1 MSRLALPPEIPAK
14 LAKNTL
20 YDVLCVGDSFGVD
33 WTVFEA
39 GISDQAKEAQARALE
54 DGMQFSPSSK
64 DVLRKT
70 ELAERKRKLP
80 RRGLEPEAAEAPPRS
95 QDADRLRLLMGAV
108 PRHIAKGEWRT
119 IGLLAGPEEF
129 YFNRMA
135 EAAPHLL
142 WLLVL
147 SSDPAYTPERLAKGI
162 MGVEAR
168 CIMRNSRAFITRHES
183 SAVWGER
190 PDTGVLTDAYAIRIF
205 EVPGVTIGD
214 RVQVIRRCSMPD
226 SHGRPMIHGAV
237 KYVVPRR
244 TLALTFFVPV
254 FDKAAAAA
262 AAAASRP
269 RPMLAAAESSDSDSD
284 SEAEREAEAAAAARA
299 LDFTEEELERARSLP
314 RAGQAM
320 AAAFQAAIGEATAS
334 ASGARAGGSMITAEG
349 LARAMRVAQAQAQAK
364 GKGKGKAAYIDLRFE
379 EEEAGAPAAR
389 RDLGEEMEAAAPRR
403 PEAALA
409 AAADAKAS
417 RELEVAEEYAMELER
432 EREREGEPDAE
443 LAATVEAGRGT
454 PSSPSPPSTSS
465 TPSRPPPPSTRPA
478 AALEEFSDDEP
489 GDAGPRPP
497 LVSPRRPPAPV
508 PPPAPPP
515 PTVPPRPPHPLA
527 AAGTPVAT
535 PASSL
540 GHMPPPPPPAPRAGR
555 LSRRAQQRRE
565 RERQLLRD
573 QRAEAEADHDDG
585 QASESDGEPPRATRL
600 ELARAELAAQ
610 PREAP
615 EIDMSKYDDVTTYS
629 KDNKSKKEAAIQDAL
644 RLFVKNNRIVRQ
656 RPYGPNSPPTFY
668 VELPNLF
675 VYDKVSANRHAGR
688 GTMKEVIQLLAMTF
702 HKTYESNPGSFEFT
716 FSKEV
721 LSGRTRTFVEESL
734 QLEDVCPE
742 MPVIPGFAF
751 ACDTHF
757 VVRAP
762 QDSTGSACVL
772 VMTHEEARER
782 YAGYM
787 NTCYIQGR
795 LPAGIEEATETCDW
809 PTVYGM
815 LHPFMPN
822 VVKHLADN
830 GYVTADEFGYAAA
843 VLYAFNL
850 VGPWNFCDKPV
861 FDREPRAEIEPPSEG
876 AMLQYCGIIKGQSGT
891 GKSMVTQI
899 MTECLPPGRVCV
911 YRPSKGSAFS
921 EHGGEEAICM
931 VMAEGLDPKACS
943 EEELKMRSGDA
954 YSRNFKNVRGDDVR
968 TKATRKVL
976 VIVCNSF
983 PQLENRMLEF
993 FARVNELPALMV
1005 AAFTF
1010 AWKIIHALSDGK
1022 ASCIQAFEPA
1032 WLRAQRLGF
1041 WQETARLHDERRG
1054 IVEYIARTEGPDTS
1068 AAVGADIENG
1078 RLDETLAGFGSW
1090 CRPYSYKLGGVWQ
1103 TYIRGIVPKA
1113 PLSLGES
1120 QPALE
1125 AIAIPVASSRTR
1137 GRRRA
1142 LPRQPHT
1149 KGKGKRT
1156 RNSAPAFLPP
1166 QPPATAPSSAP
1177 ASSASTRCC
1186 RARVPRRTA
1195 ARARAATGARPPPRA
1210 PTAPAP
1216 SPAPAPSSP
1225 RSRASGPS
1233 RRPSGGRWR
1242 RARRARRRS
1251 GARPLGQRLQAT
1263 IAFRAELDSASA
1275 RPDRRAEASERW
1287 RAFEAESA
1295 GLAKGLGYSYRRV
1308 PVLKDYASAAAREAS
1323 RAEIDAAEEQA
1334 AREEAEDTRASGT
1347 CTTEAPRRYFFST
1360 LPQFG
1365 PAMAFE
1371 AYPAHYSLG
1380 ALAATLTWL
1389 LGGTPTASAVI
1400 GVGFGYA
1407 AKSLYAPA
1415 APRRRRPACAPPGA
1429 NFSKFILPSPFS
1441 EFRMSSAV
1449 EKLLCTVFKSDS
1461 RCSKIGE
1468 AARAKGGAAAEG
1480 PRVKAADPAPPSLKT
1495 IKGAGKGRSV
1505 GALPLVAIAPG
1516 QREAAHAAT
1525 AALAARRQ
1533 AEAYP
1538 CLGRG
1543 LHPPAGRPYA
1553 VSAYFDE
1560 ANRLSCQE
1568 LCDNRMRRAVDGH
1581 LPLLVALGG
1590 SLLMVWYLRG
1600 LGQPRLQ
1607 FGEIT
1612 RRWRHGDEEREN
1624 VLGDEAR
1631 GALGGALGSRHRPGK
1646 AGARCG
1652 RAERCWHW
1660 PSRPY
1665 PLEPGVKLERANAV
1679 SVKKAKRTLALE
1691 VPVAEDTEKV
1701 AFNKRK
1707 TYKAIREG
1715 QLLPTDSVPGLP
1727 GTTAGELLVRNLR
1740 LQYVSRL
1747 RRSKAKKARLDSGD
1761 SSSSS

>member
-1 MSRLALPPEIPAK
+1 MHAALNMTEENFDTPSKPKPGRDSDARRLFA
-14 LAKNTL
+14 
-20 YDVLCVGDSFGVD
+20 
-33 WTVFEA
+33 
-39 GISDQAKEAQARALE
+39 AQ
-54 DGMQFSPSSK
+54 
-64 DVLRKT
+64 
-70 ELAERKRKLP
+70 
-80 RRGLEPEAAEAPPRS
+80 
-95 QDADRLRLLMGAV
+95 RLRLLMGAV
-108 PRHIAKGEWRT
+108 PRHIAKGD
-119 IGLLAGPEEF
+119 
-129 YFNRMA
+129 
-135 EAAPHLL
+135 
-142 WLLVL
+142 
-147 SSDPAYTPERLAKGI
+147 SDPAYTPERLAKGI

-190 PDTGVLTDAYAIRIF
+190 PDTGGICAFDLVPEF

-262 AAAASRP
+262 APPPPAP
-269 RPMLAAAESSDSDSD
+269 PH
-284 SEAEREAEAAAAARA
+284 ARGRGH
-299 LDFTEEELERARSLP
+299 DH
-314 RAGQAM
+314 
-320 AAAFQAAIGEATAS
+320 
-334 ASGARAGGSMITAEG
+334 GGG

-389 RDLGEEMEAAAPRR
+389 RDLGEEMEAAAPKAAEEELEAEREMEM
-403 PEAALA
+403 EAALA
-409 AAADAKAS
+409 AA
-417 RELEVAEEYAMELER
+417 RTR
-432 EREREGEPDAE
+432 R
-443 LAATVEAGRGT
+443 LARAGGGGG
-454 PSSPSPPSTSS
+454 
-465 TPSRPPPPSTRPA
+465 
-478 AALEEFSDDEP
+478 FSDDEP

-497 LVSPRRPPAPV
+497 LVSPAARPPPC

-515 PTVPPRPPHPLA
+515 PTSPGAERQPSPSVPSALAALAAPPPSVRVPPSPAHPLA
-527 AAGTPVAT
+527 AAGHARRHARLLLAT
-535 PASSL
+535 CPSA
-540 GHMPPPPPPAPRAGR
+540 PPAPRAGR

-600 ELARAELAAQ
+600 ELARAELAVQ

-629 KDNKSKKEAAIQDAL
+629 KDNNGSCARDL
-644 RLFVKNNRIVRQ
+644 RPEL
-656 RPYGPNSPPTFY
+656 PATFY

-675 VYDKVSANRHAGR
+675 VYDK
-688 GTMKEVIQLLAMTF
+688 LLAMTF

-721 LSGRTRTFVEESL
+721 LSGRTRTFVRSPSSSRRL
-734 QLEDVCPE
+734 PRDA
-742 MPVIPGFAF
+742 VIPASPSP
-751 ACDTHF
+751 AT
-757 VVRAP
+757 R
-762 QDSTGSACVL
+762 DSTGSACVL

-993 FARVNELPALMV
+993 FARVVLIPLDHKPAKKRTYLHSDIRENELPALMV

-1041 WQETARLHDERRG
+1041 WQETASCPSPASSSPTAPVAG

-1125 AIAIPVASSRTR
+1125 AIAIPVAQFKDPAPDV
-1137 GRRRA
+1137 GPF
-1142 LPRQPHT
+1142 LVKPHT

-1166 QPPATAPSSAP
+1166 QPPATAPQQRP
-1177 ASSASTRCC
+1177 GQQRIDEML
-1186 RARVPRRTA
+1186 PRQGTPTNGGAGPSGYDGELGLA
-1195 ARARAATGARPPPRA
+1195 AE
-1210 PTAPAP
+1210 
-1216 SPAPAPSSP
+1216 PAPALP
-1225 RSRASGPS
+1225 GP
-1233 RRPSGGRWR
+1233 GAVLTAIQGFGAQQEAER
-1242 RARRARRRS
+1242 RALAARQAREAEERRQA
-1251 GARPLGQRLQAT
+1251 LGPAPAGGH
-1263 IAFRAELDSASA
+1263 AFRAELEAASA
-1275 RPDRRAEASERW
+1275 R
-1287 RAFEAESA
+1287 
-1295 GLAKGLGYSYRRV
+1295 
-1308 PVLKDYASAAAREAS
+1308 
-1323 RAEIDAAEEQA
+1323 
-1334 AREEAEDTRASGT
+1334 SG
-1347 CTTEAPRRYFFST
+1347 
-1360 LPQFG
+1360 
-1365 PAMAFE
+1365 
-1371 AYPAHYSLG
+1371 
-1380 ALAATLTWL
+1380 
-1389 LGGTPTASAVI
+1389 
-1400 GVGFGYA
+1400 
-1407 AKSLYAPA
+1407 
-1415 APRRRRPACAPPGA
+1415 
-1429 NFSKFILPSPFS
+1429 
-1441 EFRMSSAV
+1441 
-1449 EKLLCTVFKSDS
+1449 
-1461 RCSKIGE
+1461 
-1468 AARAKGGAAAEG
+1468 
-1480 PRVKAADPAPPSLKT
+1480 
-1495 IKGAGKGRSV
+1495 
-1505 GALPLVAIAPG
+1505 
-1516 QREAAHAAT
+1516 
-1525 AALAARRQ
+1525 
-1533 AEAYP
+1533 
-1538 CLGRG
+1538 
-1543 LHPPAGRPYA
+1543 
-1553 VSAYFDE
+1553 
-1560 ANRLSCQE
+1560 
-1568 LCDNRMRRAVDGH
+1568 
-1581 LPLLVALGG
+1581 
-1590 SLLMVWYLRG
+1590 
-1600 LGQPRLQ
+1600 
-1607 FGEIT
+1607 
-1612 RRWRHGDEEREN
+1612 
-1624 VLGDEAR
+1624 
-1631 GALGGALGSRHRPGK
+1631 
-1646 AGARCG
+1646 
-1652 RAERCWHW
+1652 
-1660 PSRPY
+1660 
-1665 PLEPGVKLERANAV
+1665 
-1679 SVKKAKRTLALE
+1679 
-1691 VPVAEDTEKV
+1691 
-1701 AFNKRK
+1701 
-1707 TYKAIREG
+1707 
-1715 QLLPTDSVPGLP
+1715 
-1727 GTTAGELLVRNLR
+1727 
-1740 LQYVSRL
+1740 
-1747 RRSKAKKARLDSGD
+1747 
-1761 SSSSS
+1761 

>member
-54 DGMQFSPSSK
+54 DGMQFSPNSK

-70 ELAERKRKLP
+70 ELAERKRKLAAA
-80 RRGLEPEAAEAPPRS
+80 RTLNLEGAPGPSVQFSIDSVLSRLRLAE
-95 QDADRLRLLMGAV
+95 DADVRAMHAALNMTEENFDTPSKPKPGRDSDARRLFAAQRLRLLMGAV

-190 PDTGVLTDAYAIRIF
+190 PDTGVLTDAYAIRIVLEAACRTCRDRHGRQGICAFDLVPEF

-314 RAGQAM
+314 RAGREMTAV
-320 AAAFQAAIGEATAS
+320 FKAAIGEATAS
-334 ASGARAGGSMITAEG
+334 ASGDGAGVSKITAEG

-364 GKGKGKAAYIDLRFE
+364 GKGKGKVAYINLKFEKEDAAGPEPAE
-379 EEEAGAPAAR
+379 EELEAER
-389 RDLGEEMEAAAPRR
+389 EMEE
-403 PEAALA
+403 EAALA
-409 AAADAKAS
+409 AAADAKAA

-432 EREREGEPDAE
+432 EREREGEADAE
-443 LAATVEAGRGT
+443 LAAAGAGDT
-454 PSSPSPPSTSS
+454 FEPEPPVDEFYPLPPSPSLEYA
-465 TPSRPPPPSTRPA
+465 PPPPV
-478 AALEEFSDDEP
+478 EEFSDDEP

-508 PPPAPPP
+508 PPASPAASDVSWRPSGNPSAFSPFRPRSPRSARRPPSR
-515 PTVPPRPPHPLA
+515 VPPRPPHPSPPR
-527 AAGTPVAT
+527 GTPVAT

-702 HKTYESNPGSFEFT
+702 HKTYESSPGSFEFT
-716 FSKEV
+716 FSKE
-721 LSGRTRTFVEESL
+721 
-734 QLEDVCPE
+734 LEDVCPE

-891 GKSMVTQI
+891 GKSM
-899 MTECLPPGRVCV
+899 
-911 YRPSKGSAFS
+911 GSAFS

-993 FARVNELPALMV
+993 FARVVLIPLDHKPAKKRTYLHSDIRENELPALMV

-1010 AWKIIHALSDGK
+1010 AWKIIHALLRRK

-1041 WQETARLHDERRG
+1041 WQETTKARHL
-1054 IVEYIARTEGPDTS
+1054 

-1078 RLDETLAGFGSW
+1078 RLDETSPARLLVPPLLLQARRRLADLHPRH
-1090 CRPYSYKLGGVWQ
+1090 RPQG
-1103 TYIRGIVPKA
+1103 

-1125 AIAIPVASSRTR
+1125 AIAIPVAQFKDPVADVGPSSSSPHQ
-1137 GRRRA
+1137 GQGQA
-1142 LPRQPHT
+1142 HPQLGAGLPP
-1149 KGKGKRT
+1149 
-1156 RNSAPAFLPP
+1156 APA
-1166 QPPATAPSSAP
+1166 PATAPQQRP
-1177 ASSASTRCC
+1177 GQQRIDEMLP
-1186 RARVPRRTA
+1186 RQVRPRVPPPSLPYPPSPRPLLIQGQGFGAQRGRAAAAAA
-1195 ARARAATGARPPPRA
+1195 ARQAREAEE
-1210 PTAPAP
+1210 
-1216 SPAPAPSSP
+1216 
-1225 RSRASGPS
+1225 
-1233 RRPSGGRWR
+1233 RRQGLW
-1242 RARRARRRS
+1242 ARRMQETA
-1251 GARPLGQRLQAT
+1251 
-1263 IAFRAELDSASA
+1263 AFRAELEAASA
-1275 RPDRRAEASERW
+1275 RARAEAVESW
-1287 RAFEAESA
+1287 RAFEDGPWSW
-1295 GLAKGLGYSYRRV
+1295 RR
-1308 PVLKDYASAAAREAS
+1308 ASATATGGRRCPPRGARGGRGRGALP
-1323 RAEIDAAEEQA
+1323 
-1334 AREEAEDTRASGT
+1334 
-1347 CTTEAPRRYFFST
+1347 APAPLRPR
-1360 LPQFG
+1360 G
-1365 PAMAFE
+1365 
-1371 AYPAHYSLG
+1371 G

-1407 AKSLYAPA
+1407 AKSLYAP
-1415 APRRRRPACAPPGA
+1415 G
-1429 NFSKFILPSPFS
+1429 S
-1441 EFRMSSAV
+1441 
-1449 EKLLCTVFKSDS
+1449 
-1461 RCSKIGE
+1461 CSQ
-1468 AARAKGGAAAEG
+1468 AAAG
-1480 PRVKAADPAPPSLKT
+1480 MR
-1495 IKGAGKGRSV
+1495 
-1505 GALPLVAIAPG
+1505 
-1516 QREAAHAAT
+1516 
-1525 AALAARRQ
+1525 
-1533 AEAYP
+1533 
-1538 CLGRG
+1538 
-1543 LHPPAGRPYA
+1543 PAGR
-1553 VSAYFDE
+1553 
-1560 ANRLSCQE
+1560 
-1568 LCDNRMRRAVDGH
+1568 
-1581 LPLLVALGG
+1581 
-1590 SLLMVWYLRG
+1590 
-1600 LGQPRLQ
+1600 
-1607 FGEIT
+1607 
-1612 RRWRHGDEEREN
+1612 
-1624 VLGDEAR
+1624 
-1631 GALGGALGSRHRPGK
+1631 
-1646 AGARCG
+1646 
-1652 RAERCWHW
+1652 
-1660 PSRPY
+1660 
-1665 PLEPGVKLERANAV
+1665 
-1679 SVKKAKRTLALE
+1679 
-1691 VPVAEDTEKV
+1691 
-1701 AFNKRK
+1701 
-1707 TYKAIREG
+1707 
-1715 QLLPTDSVPGLP
+1715 
-1727 GTTAGELLVRNLR
+1727 
-1740 LQYVSRL
+1740 
-1747 RRSKAKKARLDSGD
+1747 
-1761 SSSSS
+1761 

>member
-1 MSRLALPPEIPAK
+1 
-14 LAKNTL
+14 
-20 YDVLCVGDSFGVD
+20 
-33 WTVFEA
+33 
-39 GISDQAKEAQARALE
+39 
-54 DGMQFSPSSK
+54 
-64 DVLRKT
+64 
-70 ELAERKRKLP
+70 
-80 RRGLEPEAAEAPPRS
+80 
-95 QDADRLRLLMGAV
+95 
-108 PRHIAKGEWRT
+108 
-119 IGLLAGPEEF
+119 
-129 YFNRMA
+129 
-135 EAAPHLL
+135 
-142 WLLVL
+142 
-147 SSDPAYTPERLAKGI
+147 
-162 MGVEAR
+162 
-168 CIMRNSRAFITRHES
+168 
-183 SAVWGER
+183 
-190 PDTGVLTDAYAIRIF
+190 
-205 EVPGVTIGD
+205 
-214 RVQVIRRCSMPD
+214 
-226 SHGRPMIHGAV
+226 MIHGAV

-403 PEAALA
+403 PRRKGMTLPTEEELEAEREMEMEAALA

-417 RELEVAEEYAMELER
+417 AR
-432 EREREGEPDAE
+432 
-443 LAATVEAGRGT
+443 AGGGGG
-454 PSSPSPPSTSS
+454 
-465 TPSRPPPPSTRPA
+465 A
-478 AALEEFSDDEP
+478 
-489 GDAGPRPP
+489 
-497 LVSPRRPPAPV
+497 
-508 PPPAPPP
+508 APPP
-515 PTVPPRPPHPLA
+515 PAARPPRAPASPAASDVSWRPSGNPSAFSPFRPSQPSQRPPPSVQGTPSPAHPLA
-527 AAGTPVAT
+527 AAGHARRHARLLPRPHA
-535 PASSL
+535 PSAPS
-540 GHMPPPPPPAPRAGR
+540 GPRAGR

-861 FDREPRAEIEPPSEG
+861 FDREPRAEMEPPSEG

-899 MTECLPPGRVCV
+899 MTECLPPSRVCV

-931 VMAEGLDPKACS
+931 VMAEGLDPRACS

-993 FARVNELPALMV
+993 FARVVLIPLDHKPAKKRTYLHSDIRENELPALMV

-1041 WQETARLHDERRG
+1041 WQETTKCPLTRFIVTHCAVDPTTYVAAPNTEGWMTSVAG

-1068 AAVGADIENG
+1068 AASAPTSRTAGWTRPSPASAPRAASTPTSSRHLADLHP
-1078 RLDETLAGFGSW
+1078 RH
-1090 CRPYSYKLGGVWQ
+1090 RPQG
-1103 TYIRGIVPKA
+1103 

-1125 AIAIPVASSRTR
+1125 AIAIPSPSSRTAHPQL
-1137 GRRRA
+1137 GA
-1142 LPRQPHT
+1142 
-1149 KGKGKRT
+1149 G
-1156 RNSAPAFLPP
+1156 LPP
-1166 QPPATAPSSAP
+1166 PSPATAPQQRPGQQRIDEMLPRQGTPTNGGAGPSGYGSS
-1177 ASSASTRCC
+1177 ASSAS
-1186 RARVPRRTA
+1186 AD
-1195 ARARAATGARPPPRA
+1195 G
-1210 PTAPAP
+1210 P
-1216 SPAPAPSSP
+1216 SPVP
-1225 RSRASGPS
+1225 GPS
-1233 RRPSGGRWR
+1233 AVLSAIQGF
-1242 RARRARRRS
+1242 
-1251 GARPLGQRLQAT
+1251 GAQQ
-1263 IAFRAELDSASA
+1263 
-1275 RPDRRAEASERW
+1275 
-1287 RAFEAESA
+1287 EAE
-1295 GLAKGLGYSYRRV
+1295 RR
-1308 PVLKDYASAAAREAS
+1308 
-1323 RAEIDAAEEQA
+1323 
-1334 AREEAEDTRASGT
+1334 
-1347 CTTEAPRRYFFST
+1347 
-1360 LPQFG
+1360 
-1365 PAMAFE
+1365 
-1371 AYPAHYSLG
+1371 
-1380 ALAATLTWL
+1380 
-1389 LGGTPTASAVI
+1389 
-1400 GVGFGYA
+1400 
-1407 AKSLYAPA
+1407 
-1415 APRRRRPACAPPGA
+1415 
-1429 NFSKFILPSPFS
+1429 
-1441 EFRMSSAV
+1441 
-1449 EKLLCTVFKSDS
+1449 
-1461 RCSKIGE
+1461 
-1468 AARAKGGAAAEG
+1468 
-1480 PRVKAADPAPPSLKT
+1480 
-1495 IKGAGKGRSV
+1495 
-1505 GALPLVAIAPG
+1505 
-1516 QREAAHAAT
+1516 
-1525 AALAARRQ
+1525 ALAARQAREAEERRQ
-1533 AEAYP
+1533 
-1538 CLGRG
+1538 G
-1543 LHPPAGRPYA
+1543 LWARRMQETA
-1553 VSAYFDE
+1553 ASAP
-1560 ANRLSCQE
+1560 SW
-1568 LCDNRMRRAVDGH
+1568 RRA
-1581 LPLLVALGG
+1581 
-1590 SLLMVWYLRG
+1590 S
-1600 LGQPRLQ
+1600 
-1607 FGEIT
+1607 
-1612 RRWRHGDEEREN
+1612 
-1624 VLGDEAR
+1624 AR
-1631 GALGGALGSRHRPGK
+1631 
-1646 AGARCG
+1646 
-1652 RAERCWHW
+1652 
-1660 PSRPY
+1660 
-1665 PLEPGVKLERANAV
+1665 
-1679 SVKKAKRTLALE
+1679 
-1691 VPVAEDTEKV
+1691 
-1701 AFNKRK
+1701 
-1707 TYKAIREG
+1707 
-1715 QLLPTDSVPGLP
+1715 
-1727 GTTAGELLVRNLR
+1727 
-1740 LQYVSRL
+1740 
-1747 RRSKAKKARLDSGD
+1747 SG
-1761 SSSSS
+1761 

>member
-54 DGMQFSPSSK
+54 DGMQFSPNSK

-70 ELAERKRKLP
+70 ELAERKRKLAAA
-80 RRGLEPEAAEAPPRS
+80 RTLNLEGAPGPSVQFSIDSVLSRLRLAE
-95 QDADRLRLLMGAV
+95 DADVRAMHAALNMTEENFDTPSKPKPGRDADARRLFAAQRLRLLMGAV

-190 PDTGVLTDAYAIRIF
+190 PDTGVLTDAYAIRIVLEAACRTCRDRHGRQGICAFDLVPEF

-244 TLALTFFVPV
+244 TLALAFFVPV

-320 AAAFQAAIGEATAS
+320 AAAFQVAIGEATAS

-389 RDLGEEMEAAAPRR
+389 RDLGEEMEAAAPKAAEEELEAERAMEE
-403 PEAALA
+403 EAALA

-443 LAATVEAGRGT
+443 LAATVEAAAGDT
-454 PSSPSPPSTSS
+454 FEPEPPVDEFYPLPPSPSLEYA
-465 TPSRPPPPSTRPA
+465 PPPPV
-478 AALEEFSDDEP
+478 EEFSDDEP

-508 PPPAPPP
+508 PPASPAASDVSWRPSGNPSAFSPFRPSQPSQRPPP
-515 PTVPPRPPHPLA
+515 SVQGTPLARPIPSPPR
-527 AAGTPVAT
+527 GTP
-535 PASSL
+535 
-540 GHMPPPPPPAPRAGR
+540 
-555 LSRRAQQRRE
+555 QRRE

-702 HKTYESNPGSFEFT
+702 HKTYESSPGSFEFT
-716 FSKEV
+716 FSK
-721 LSGRTRTFVEESL
+721 
-734 QLEDVCPE
+734 E

-993 FARVNELPALMV
+993 FARVVLIPLDHKPAKKRTYLHSDIRENELPALMV

-1041 WQETARLHDERRG
+1041 WQETTKCPLTRFIVTHCAVDPTTYVAAPNTEGYMTSVAG

-1125 AIAIPVASSRTR
+1125 AIAIPVAQFKDPVADV
-1137 GRRRA
+1137 GPF
-1142 LPRQPHT
+1142 LVQPHT

-1166 QPPATAPSSAP
+1166 QPPATAPQQRPGQQRIDEMLPRQGTPTNGGAGPSGYGSS
-1177 ASSASTRCC
+1177 ASSASADGPSPLPGPGAVLTAIQGFGAQQEAER
-1186 RARVPRRTA
+1186 RALA
-1195 ARARAATGARPPPRA
+1195 ARQAREAEE
-1210 PTAPAP
+1210 
-1216 SPAPAPSSP
+1216 
-1225 RSRASGPS
+1225 
-1233 RRPSGGRWR
+1233 RRQGLW
-1242 RARRARRRS
+1242 ARRMQETA
-1251 GARPLGQRLQAT
+1251 
-1263 IAFRAELDSASA
+1263 AFRAELEADFRAKRMSA
-1275 RPDRRAEASERW
+1275 AEAVESW
-1287 RAFEAESA
+1287 RAFEDGTVE
-1295 GLAKGLGYSYRRV
+1295 LAKGLSYSYRRAPV
-1308 PVLKDYASAAAREAS
+1308 PTSYARRAAREAS

-1334 AREEAEDTRASGT
+1334 AREEAED
-1347 CTTEAPRRYFFST
+1347 
-1360 LPQFG
+1360 
-1365 PAMAFE
+1365 
-1371 AYPAHYSLG
+1371 
-1380 ALAATLTWL
+1380 
-1389 LGGTPTASAVI
+1389 
-1400 GVGFGYA
+1400 
-1407 AKSLYAPA
+1407 
-1415 APRRRRPACAPPGA
+1415 
-1429 NFSKFILPSPFS
+1429 
-1441 EFRMSSAV
+1441 
-1449 EKLLCTVFKSDS
+1449 
-1461 RCSKIGE
+1461 
-1468 AARAKGGAAAEG
+1468 
-1480 PRVKAADPAPPSLKT
+1480 
-1495 IKGAGKGRSV
+1495 
-1505 GALPLVAIAPG
+1505 
-1516 QREAAHAAT
+1516 
-1525 AALAARRQ
+1525 
-1533 AEAYP
+1533 
-1538 CLGRG
+1538 
-1543 LHPPAGRPYA
+1543 
-1553 VSAYFDE
+1553 
-1560 ANRLSCQE
+1560 
-1568 LCDNRMRRAVDGH
+1568 
-1581 LPLLVALGG
+1581 
-1590 SLLMVWYLRG
+1590 
-1600 LGQPRLQ
+1600 
-1607 FGEIT
+1607 
-1612 RRWRHGDEEREN
+1612 
-1624 VLGDEAR
+1624 EAR
-1631 GALGGALGSRHRPGK
+1631 FRHL
-1646 AGARCG
+1646 
-1652 RAERCWHW
+1652 HH
-1660 PSRPY
+1660 
-1665 PLEPGVKLERANAV
+1665 
-1679 SVKKAKRTLALE
+1679 
-1691 VPVAEDTEKV
+1691 
-1701 AFNKRK
+1701 
-1707 TYKAIREG
+1707 
-1715 QLLPTDSVPGLP
+1715 
-1727 GTTAGELLVRNLR
+1727 
-1740 LQYVSRL
+1740 
-1747 RRSKAKKARLDSGD
+1747 
-1761 SSSSS
+1761 

>member
-70 ELAERKRKLP
+70 ELAERKRKLAAA
-80 RRGLEPEAAEAPPRS
+80 RTLNAEAAEAPPRS
-95 QDADRLRLLMGAV
+95 QDADVRAMHAALNMTEENFDTPSKPKPGRDSDARRLFAAQRLRLLMGAV

-190 PDTGVLTDAYAIRIF
+190 PDTGVLTDAYAIRIVLEAACRTCRDRHGRQGICAFDLVPEF

-237 KYVVPRR
+237 K
-244 TLALTFFVPV
+244 
-254 FDKAAAAA
+254 
-262 AAAASRP
+262 RP
-269 RPMLAAAESSDSDSD
+269 PPPPPPPPAPPMLAAAESSDSDSD

-334 ASGARAGGSMITAEG
+334 ASGARAGGSMITAE
-349 LARAMRVAQAQAQAK
+349 ASRAPCAWPGPGPGEGQ
-364 GKGKGKAAYIDLRFE
+364 GKGKAPTSTCGSRRRRRVPRRR
-379 EEEAGAPAAR
+379 GAISAR
-389 RDLGEEMEAAAPRR
+389 RWRRR
-403 PEAALA
+403 PQGGRCALPA
-409 AAADAKAS
+409 LISEPRAFQRRKGMTLPQRRSWRRARDGDGGRAGAAADAKAS

-454 PSSPSPPSTSS
+454 PSSPSPRRRVLPLPPSPPSTAPAAAHRGPAASDVS
-465 TPSRPPPPSTRPA
+465 WRPSGNPRPSVLRPSQPSQRPPPS
-478 AALEEFSDDEP
+478 
-489 GDAGPRPP
+489 
-497 LVSPRRPPAPV
+497 VQ
-508 PPPAPPP
+508 
-515 PTVPPRPPHPLA
+515 VPPRPPIPRRRGHA
-527 AAGTPVAT
+527 RRHA
-535 PASSL
+535 ASSL
-540 GHMPPPPPPAPRAGR
+540 GHMPPPPPPAPARPP
-555 LSRRAQQRRE
+555 LPPAQQRRE

-600 ELARAELAAQ
+600 ELARAELAVQ

-675 VYDKVSANRHAGR
+675 VYDK
-688 GTMKEVIQLLAMTF
+688 LLAMTF

-716 FSKEV
+716 FSKRC
-721 LSGRTRTFVEESL
+721 SRATRTFVEESL

-757 VVRAP
+757 V
-762 QDSTGSACVL
+762 
-772 VMTHEEARER
+772 
-782 YAGYM
+782 
-787 NTCYIQGR
+787 
-795 LPAGIEEATETCDW
+795 ATETCDW

-850 VGPWNFCDKPV
+850 VGPWNFCDKP
-861 FDREPRAEIEPPSEG
+861 
-876 AMLQYCGIIKGQSGT
+876 YCGIIKGQSGT
-891 GKSMVTQI
+891 GKSM
-899 MTECLPPGRVCV
+899 
-911 YRPSKGSAFS
+911 GSAFS

-993 FARVNELPALMV
+993 FARVVLIPLDHKPAKKRTYLHSDIRENELPALMV

-1041 WQETARLHDERRG
+1041 WQETASCPSPASSSPTAPSTPPPTSPPEHGGLHDERRG
-1054 IVEYIARTEGPDTS
+1054 HRRVHRAHGGPDTS

-1090 CRPYSYKLGGVWQ
+1090 CRPYSYKLGG
-1103 TYIRGIVPKA
+1103 
-1113 PLSLGES
+1113 
-1120 QPALE
+1120 PALE
-1125 AIAIPVASSRTR
+1125 AIAIPVAQFKDPAPDV
-1137 GRRRA
+1137 GPF
-1142 LPRQPHT
+1142 LVKPHT

-1166 QPPATAPSSAP
+1166 
-1177 ASSASTRCC
+1177 
-1186 RARVPRRTA
+1186 
-1195 ARARAATGARPPPRA
+1195 
-1210 PTAPAP
+1210 
-1216 SPAPAPSSP
+1216 SP
-1225 RSRASGPS
+1225 RHGPQQRPGQQRIDEMLPRQVRPAYPRLPS
-1233 RRPSGGRWR
+1233 RTPLP
-1242 RARRARRRS
+1242 
-1251 GARPLGQRLQAT
+1251 RPLLIQGQGLWAQRLQAT
-1263 IAFRAELDSASA
+1263 IAFRAELDSGFRAGQIA
-1275 RPDRRAEASERW
+1275 GAEASERW

-1323 RAEIDAAEEQA
+1323 RAKIDAAEEQA
-1334 AREEAEDTRASGT
+1334 AREEAEDNAR
-1347 CTTEAPRRYFFST
+1347 
-1360 LPQFG
+1360 
-1365 PAMAFE
+1365 
-1371 AYPAHYSLG
+1371 
-1380 ALAATLTWL
+1380 
-1389 LGGTPTASAVI
+1389 
-1400 GVGFGYA
+1400 
-1407 AKSLYAPA
+1407 
-1415 APRRRRPACAPPGA
+1415 
-1429 NFSKFILPSPFS
+1429 
-1441 EFRMSSAV
+1441 FR
-1449 EKLLCTVFKSDS
+1449 
-1461 RCSKIGE
+1461 
-1468 AARAKGGAAAEG
+1468 
-1480 PRVKAADPAPPSLKT
+1480 
-1495 IKGAGKGRSV
+1495 
-1505 GALPLVAIAPG
+1505 
-1516 QREAAHAAT
+1516 H
-1525 AALAARRQ
+1525 
-1533 AEAYP
+1533 
-1538 CLGRG
+1538 
-1543 LHPPAGRPYA
+1543 LH
-1553 VSAYFDE
+1553 
-1560 ANRLSCQE
+1560 
-1568 LCDNRMRRAVDGH
+1568 H
-1581 LPLLVALGG
+1581 
-1590 SLLMVWYLRG
+1590 
-1600 LGQPRLQ
+1600 
-1607 FGEIT
+1607 
-1612 RRWRHGDEEREN
+1612 
-1624 VLGDEAR
+1624 
-1631 GALGGALGSRHRPGK
+1631 
-1646 AGARCG
+1646 
-1652 RAERCWHW
+1652 
-1660 PSRPY
+1660 
-1665 PLEPGVKLERANAV
+1665 
-1679 SVKKAKRTLALE
+1679 
-1691 VPVAEDTEKV
+1691 
-1701 AFNKRK
+1701 
-1707 TYKAIREG
+1707 
-1715 QLLPTDSVPGLP
+1715 
-1727 GTTAGELLVRNLR
+1727 
-1740 LQYVSRL
+1740 
-1747 RRSKAKKARLDSGD
+1747 
-1761 SSSSS
+1761 

>member
-20 YDVLCVGDSFGVD
+20 
-33 WTVFEA
+33 
-39 GISDQAKEAQARALE
+39 DQAKEAQARALE

-70 ELAERKRKLP
+70 ELAERKRKL
-80 RRGLEPEAAEAPPRS
+80 AAARTLNAEGAPGPSVQFSIDSVLSRLRLAE
-95 QDADRLRLLMGAV
+95 DADVRAMHAALNMTEENFDTPSKPKPGRDSDARRLFAAQRLRLLMGAV

-190 PDTGVLTDAYAIRIF
+190 PDTGVLTDAYAIRIVLEAACRTCRDRHGRQGICAFDLVPEF

-244 TLALTFFVPV
+244 TLALTFF
-254 FDKAAAAA
+254 
-262 AAAASRP
+262 
-269 RPMLAAAESSDSDSD
+269 SSDSDSD

-389 RDLGEEMEAAAPRR
+389 RDLGEEMEAAAPKAAEEELEAEREMEM
-403 PEAALA
+403 EAALA

-443 LAATVEAGRGT
+443 LAATVEAGAGDT
-454 PSSPSPPSTSS
+454 FEPEPPVDEFYPLPPSPSLDGA
-465 TPSRPPPPSTRPA
+465 PPPPI
-478 AALEEFSDDEP
+478 EEFSDDEP

-497 LVSPRRPPAPV
+497 LVSPAARPPPCPRQPRRLRRLLAPERQPLGLQSL
-508 PPPAPPP
+508 PPLAALAAPAALRPGYPLARPSPRRRGARPSPRPPP
-515 PTVPPRPPHPLA
+515 PS
-527 AAGTPVAT
+527 AT
-535 PASSL
+535 CPSA
-540 GHMPPPPPPAPRAGR
+540 PPAPRAGR

-600 ELARAELAAQ
+600 ELARAELAVQ

-1041 WQETARLHDERRG
+1041 WQETASCPLTRFIIAHCAVDPTTYVAAPNTEGYMTSVAG

-1125 AIAIPVASSRTR
+1125 AIAIPVAQFKDPAPDV
-1137 GRRRA
+1137 GPF
-1142 LPRQPHT
+1142 LVKPHT

-1166 QPPATAPSSAP
+1166 QPPPRPPAAPRPAAHRRDAAAPGQGTPTNGGAGPSGYGSS
-1177 ASSASTRCC
+1177 ASSASADGPSPLPGPGAVLTAIQGFGAQQEAER
-1186 RARVPRRTA
+1186 RALA
-1195 ARARAATGARPPPRA
+1195 ARQAREAEE
-1210 PTAPAP
+1210 
-1216 SPAPAPSSP
+1216 
-1225 RSRASGPS
+1225 
-1233 RRPSGGRWR
+1233 RRQALW
-1242 RARRARRRS
+1242 A
-1251 GARPLGQRLQAT
+1251 QRLQAT
-1263 IAFRAELDSASA
+1263 IAFRAELDSGFRAGQIA
-1275 RPDRRAEASERW
+1275 GAEASERW

-1334 AREEAEDTRASGT
+1334 AREEAEDNAR
-1347 CTTEAPRRYFFST
+1347 
-1360 LPQFG
+1360 
-1365 PAMAFE
+1365 
-1371 AYPAHYSLG
+1371 
-1380 ALAATLTWL
+1380 
-1389 LGGTPTASAVI
+1389 
-1400 GVGFGYA
+1400 
-1407 AKSLYAPA
+1407 
-1415 APRRRRPACAPPGA
+1415 
-1429 NFSKFILPSPFS
+1429 
-1441 EFRMSSAV
+1441 FR
-1449 EKLLCTVFKSDS
+1449 
-1461 RCSKIGE
+1461 
-1468 AARAKGGAAAEG
+1468 
-1480 PRVKAADPAPPSLKT
+1480 
-1495 IKGAGKGRSV
+1495 
-1505 GALPLVAIAPG
+1505 
-1516 QREAAHAAT
+1516 H
-1525 AALAARRQ
+1525 
-1533 AEAYP
+1533 
-1538 CLGRG
+1538 
-1543 LHPPAGRPYA
+1543 LH
-1553 VSAYFDE
+1553 
-1560 ANRLSCQE
+1560 
-1568 LCDNRMRRAVDGH
+1568 H
-1581 LPLLVALGG
+1581 
-1590 SLLMVWYLRG
+1590 
-1600 LGQPRLQ
+1600 
-1607 FGEIT
+1607 
-1612 RRWRHGDEEREN
+1612 
-1624 VLGDEAR
+1624 
-1631 GALGGALGSRHRPGK
+1631 
-1646 AGARCG
+1646 
-1652 RAERCWHW
+1652 
-1660 PSRPY
+1660 
-1665 PLEPGVKLERANAV
+1665 
-1679 SVKKAKRTLALE
+1679 
-1691 VPVAEDTEKV
+1691 
-1701 AFNKRK
+1701 
-1707 TYKAIREG
+1707 
-1715 QLLPTDSVPGLP
+1715 
-1727 GTTAGELLVRNLR
+1727 
-1740 LQYVSRL
+1740 
-1747 RRSKAKKARLDSGD
+1747 
-1761 SSSSS
+1761 

>member
-14 LAKNTL
+14 LARNTL
-20 YDVLCVGDSFGVD
+20 YDVLCIGDSFGID

-54 DGMQFSPSSK
+54 DGMQFSPNSK

-70 ELAERKRKLP
+70 ELAERKRKL
-80 RRGLEPEAAEAPPRS
+80 AAAQTLNAEGAPGPSVQFSIDSVLSRLRLAE
-95 QDADRLRLLMGAV
+95 DADVRAMHAALNMTEENFDTPSKPKPGRDADARRLFAAQRLRLLMGAV

-119 IGLLAGPEEF
+119 IGLLTGPEEF

-135 EAAPHLL
+135 EAAGHLL

-147 SSDPAYTPERLAKGI
+147 SSDPAYKPEMLAKGI
-162 MGVEAR
+162 MGIELGGL
-168 CIMRNSRAFITRHES
+168 
-183 SAVWGER
+183 GER
-190 PDTGVLTDAYAIRIF
+190 PDTGVLTDAYAIRIVLEAACRTCRDRHGRQGICAFDLVPEF

-226 SHGRPMIHGAV
+226 SYGRPMIHGAV

-244 TLALTFFVPV
+244 TLALAFFVPV

-269 RPMLAAAESSDSDSD
+269 RPMLAATESSDSGSD
-284 SEAEREAEAAAAARA
+284 SEEERDAEAAAAARA

-314 RAGQAM
+314 RAGRAM

-334 ASGARAGGSMITAEG
+334 ASGDGAGVSKITAEG

-364 GKGKGKAAYIDLRFE
+364 GKGKGKVAYINLKFE
-379 EEEAGAPAAR
+379 KEDAPAPAAR
-389 RDLGEEMEAAAPRR
+389 RDLGEQMEAAAPKAAGPEPAEEELEAEREMEE
-403 PEAALA
+403 EAALA
-409 AAADAKAS
+409 AAADAKAA

-432 EREREGEPDAE
+432 EREREGEADAE
-443 LAATVEAGRGT
+443 LAAAAAGDT
-454 PSSPSPPSTSS
+454 FEPEPPVDEFYPLPPSPSLEYA
-465 TPSRPPPPSTRPA
+465 PPPPV
-478 AALEEFSDDEP
+478 EEFSDDEP

-508 PPPAPPP
+508 PPASPAASDVSWRPSGNPSAFSPVPPSQRSQRSQRPPP
-515 PTVPPRPPHPLA
+515 SVQGTPSPSPSPRRRGARPSPRPSPPS
-527 AAGTPVAT
+527 AT
-535 PASSL
+535 CPSAPS
-540 GHMPPPPPPAPRAGR
+540 GPRAGR

-702 HKTYESNPGSFEFT
+702 HKTYESSPGSFEFT

-762 QDSTGSACVL
+762 QDSTGSACTL
-772 VMTHEEARER
+772 VMSHEEARER

-795 LPAGIEEATETCDW
+795 LPAGIEEAAETCDW
-809 PTVYGM
+809 PAVYGM

-993 FARVNELPALMV
+993 FARVVLIPLDHKPAKKRTYLHSDIRENELPALMV

-1041 WQETARLHDERRG
+1041 WQETASCPLTRFIITHCAVDPTTYGAAPNTEGYMTSVAG

-1078 RLDETLAGFGSW
+1078 RLDETLAGFGPW
-1090 CRPYSYKLGGVWQ
+1090 CRLYSYKLGGIWQ

-1125 AIAIPVASSRTR
+1125 AIAIPVAQFKDPVADV
-1137 GRRRA
+1137 GPF
-1142 LPRQPHT
+1142 LVKPNT

-1166 QPPATAPSSAP
+1166 QPPATAPQQRPGQQRIDEMLPRQGTP
-1177 ASSASTRCC
+1177 ANGGAGPSGYGSSASSVS
-1186 RARVPRRTA
+1186 ADGPSPVPGPGAVLSAIQGFGAQQEAERQALA
-1195 ARARAATGARPPPRA
+1195 ARQAREAE
-1210 PTAPAP
+1210 
-1216 SPAPAPSSP
+1216 
-1225 RSRASGPS
+1225 
-1233 RRPSGGRWR
+1233 
-1242 RARRARRRS
+1242 ARRQALW
-1251 GARPLGQRLQAT
+1251 AQRLQRT
-1263 IAFRAELDSASA
+1263 LAFRAELEAGF
-1275 RPDRRAEASERW
+1275 RAGQISGADASETW
-1287 RAFEAESA
+1287 RAFEAETVEMA
-1295 GLAKGLGYSYRRV
+1295 KTLAQPYRRV
-1308 PVLKDYASAAAREAS
+1308 AVPQSYARRATLEAS

-1334 AREEAEDTRASGT
+1334 EREEAEDNAR
-1347 CTTEAPRRYFFST
+1347 
-1360 LPQFG
+1360 
-1365 PAMAFE
+1365 
-1371 AYPAHYSLG
+1371 
-1380 ALAATLTWL
+1380 
-1389 LGGTPTASAVI
+1389 
-1400 GVGFGYA
+1400 
-1407 AKSLYAPA
+1407 
-1415 APRRRRPACAPPGA
+1415 
-1429 NFSKFILPSPFS
+1429 
-1441 EFRMSSAV
+1441 FR
-1449 EKLLCTVFKSDS
+1449 
-1461 RCSKIGE
+1461 
-1468 AARAKGGAAAEG
+1468 
-1480 PRVKAADPAPPSLKT
+1480 
-1495 IKGAGKGRSV
+1495 
-1505 GALPLVAIAPG
+1505 
-1516 QREAAHAAT
+1516 H
-1525 AALAARRQ
+1525 
-1533 AEAYP
+1533 
-1538 CLGRG
+1538 
-1543 LHPPAGRPYA
+1543 LHR
-1553 VSAYFDE
+1553 
-1560 ANRLSCQE
+1560 
-1568 LCDNRMRRAVDGH
+1568 
-1581 LPLLVALGG
+1581 
-1590 SLLMVWYLRG
+1590 
-1600 LGQPRLQ
+1600 
-1607 FGEIT
+1607 
-1612 RRWRHGDEEREN
+1612 
-1624 VLGDEAR
+1624 
-1631 GALGGALGSRHRPGK
+1631 
-1646 AGARCG
+1646 
-1652 RAERCWHW
+1652 
-1660 PSRPY
+1660 
-1665 PLEPGVKLERANAV
+1665 
-1679 SVKKAKRTLALE
+1679 
-1691 VPVAEDTEKV
+1691 
-1701 AFNKRK
+1701 
-1707 TYKAIREG
+1707 
-1715 QLLPTDSVPGLP
+1715 
-1727 GTTAGELLVRNLR
+1727 
-1740 LQYVSRL
+1740 
-1747 RRSKAKKARLDSGD
+1747 
-1761 SSSSS
+1761 

>member
-20 YDVLCVGDSFGVD
+20 YDVLCIGDSFGVD

-54 DGMQFSPSSK
+54 DGMQFSPNSK

-70 ELAERKRKLP
+70 ELAERKRKL
-80 RRGLEPEAAEAPPRS
+80 AAARTLNAEGAPGPSVQFSIDSVLSRLRLAE
-95 QDADRLRLLMGAV
+95 DADVRAMHAALNMTEENFDTPSKPKPGRDADARRLFAAQRLRLLMGAV

-190 PDTGVLTDAYAIRIF
+190 PDTGVLTDAYAIRIVLEAACRTCRDRHGRQGICAFDLVPEF

-389 RDLGEEMEAAAPRR
+389 RDLGEEMEAAAPKAAEEELEAEREMEE
-403 PEAALA
+403 EAALA

-443 LAATVEAGRGT
+443 LAATVEAGAGDT
-454 PSSPSPPSTSS
+454 FEPEPPVDEFYPLPPSPSLDGA
-465 TPSRPPPPSTRPA
+465 PPPPI
-478 AALEEFSDDEP
+478 EEFSDDEP

-508 PPPAPPP
+508 PPASPAASDVSWRPSGNPSAFSPFRPSQPSQRPPP
-515 PTVPPRPPHPLA
+515 SVQGTPLARPIPSPPR
-527 AAGTPVAT
+527 GTPVAT

-993 FARVNELPALMV
+993 FARVVLIPLDHKPAKKRTYLHSDIRENELPALMV

-1041 WQETARLHDERRG
+1041 WQETASCPLTRFIITHCAVDPTTYVAAPNTEGYMTSVAG

-1125 AIAIPVASSRTR
+1125 AIAIPVAQFKDPAPDV
-1137 GRRRA
+1137 GPF
-1142 LPRQPHT
+1142 LVKPHT

-1166 QPPATAPSSAP
+1166 QPPATAPQQRPGQQRIDEMLPRQGTPTNGGAGPSGYGSS
-1177 ASSASTRCC
+1177 ASSASADGPSPLPGPGAVLTAIQGFGAQQEAER
-1186 RARVPRRTA
+1186 RALA
-1195 ARARAATGARPPPRA
+1195 ARQAREAEE
-1210 PTAPAP
+1210 
-1216 SPAPAPSSP
+1216 
-1225 RSRASGPS
+1225 
-1233 RRPSGGRWR
+1233 RRQALW
-1242 RARRARRRS
+1242 A
-1251 GARPLGQRLQAT
+1251 QRLQAT
-1263 IAFRAELDSASA
+1263 IAFRAELDSGFRAGQIA
-1275 RPDRRAEASERW
+1275 GAEASERW

-1334 AREEAEDTRASGT
+1334 AREEAEDNAR
-1347 CTTEAPRRYFFST
+1347 
-1360 LPQFG
+1360 
-1365 PAMAFE
+1365 
-1371 AYPAHYSLG
+1371 
-1380 ALAATLTWL
+1380 
-1389 LGGTPTASAVI
+1389 
-1400 GVGFGYA
+1400 
-1407 AKSLYAPA
+1407 
-1415 APRRRRPACAPPGA
+1415 
-1429 NFSKFILPSPFS
+1429 
-1441 EFRMSSAV
+1441 FR
-1449 EKLLCTVFKSDS
+1449 
-1461 RCSKIGE
+1461 
-1468 AARAKGGAAAEG
+1468 
-1480 PRVKAADPAPPSLKT
+1480 
-1495 IKGAGKGRSV
+1495 
-1505 GALPLVAIAPG
+1505 
-1516 QREAAHAAT
+1516 H
-1525 AALAARRQ
+1525 
-1533 AEAYP
+1533 
-1538 CLGRG
+1538 
-1543 LHPPAGRPYA
+1543 LH
-1553 VSAYFDE
+1553 
-1560 ANRLSCQE
+1560 
-1568 LCDNRMRRAVDGH
+1568 H
-1581 LPLLVALGG
+1581 
-1590 SLLMVWYLRG
+1590 
-1600 LGQPRLQ
+1600 
-1607 FGEIT
+1607 
-1612 RRWRHGDEEREN
+1612 
-1624 VLGDEAR
+1624 
-1631 GALGGALGSRHRPGK
+1631 
-1646 AGARCG
+1646 
-1652 RAERCWHW
+1652 
-1660 PSRPY
+1660 
-1665 PLEPGVKLERANAV
+1665 
-1679 SVKKAKRTLALE
+1679 
-1691 VPVAEDTEKV
+1691 
-1701 AFNKRK
+1701 
-1707 TYKAIREG
+1707 
-1715 QLLPTDSVPGLP
+1715 
-1727 GTTAGELLVRNLR
+1727 
-1740 LQYVSRL
+1740 
-1747 RRSKAKKARLDSGD
+1747 
-1761 SSSSS
+1761 

>member
-70 ELAERKRKLP
+70 ELAERKRKL
-80 RRGLEPEAAEAPPRS
+80 AAARTLNAEGAPGPSVQFSIDSVLSRLRLAE
-95 QDADRLRLLMGAV
+95 DADVRAMHAALNMTEENFDTPSKPKPGRDSDARRLFAAQRLRLLMGAV

-190 PDTGVLTDAYAIRIF
+190 PDTGVLTDAYAIRIVLEAACRTCRDRHGRQGICAFDLVPEF

-244 TLALTFFVPV
+244 TLALTFF
-254 FDKAAAAA
+254 
-262 AAAASRP
+262 
-269 RPMLAAAESSDSDSD
+269 SSDSDSD

-364 GKGKGKAAYIDLRFE
+364 ARARARPPTSTCGDGGGGPKAAE
-379 EEEAGAPAAR
+379 EELEAER
-389 RDLGEEMEAAAPRR
+389 EMEM
-403 PEAALA
+403 EAALA

-443 LAATVEAGRGT
+443 LAATVEAGAGT
-454 PSSPSPPSTSS
+454 PSSPSPRRRVLPLPPS
-465 TPSRPPPPSTRPA
+465 PPSTAPRRRPSRSSRTTSPATPAQA
-478 AALEEFSDDEP
+478 A
-489 GDAGPRPP
+489 PR
-497 LVSPRRPPAPV
+497 LPRRPPAPV

-515 PTVPPRPPHPLA
+515 PTSPGARAATPRPSVLPPLAALAAPAALRPGYPLARPSLA
-527 AAGTPVAT
+527 AAGHARRHARLLPRPHA
-535 PASSL
+535 
-540 GHMPPPPPPAPRAGR
+540 PPPLRPP
-555 LSRRAQQRRE
+555 RRPPLPPAQQRRE

-600 ELARAELAAQ
+600 ELARAELAVQ

-954 YSRNFKNVRGDDVR
+954 YSRNFKNVRGDDLPAAR
-968 TKATRKVL
+968 E
-976 VIVCNSF
+976 
-983 PQLENRMLEF
+983 PH
-993 FARVNELPALMV
+993 ARVLRPRRPDPLDHKPAKKRTYLHSDIRENELPALMV

-1041 WQETARLHDERRG
+1041 WQETASCPLTRFIIAHCAVDPTTYVAAPNTEGYMTSVAG

-1125 AIAIPVASSRTR
+1125 AIAIPVAQFKDPAPDV
-1137 GRRRA
+1137 GPF
-1142 LPRQPHT
+1142 LVKPHT

-1166 QPPATAPSSAP
+1166 QPPPRPPAAPRPAAHRRDAAAPGPAPRTPAFPPPLPGPGAVLTAIQGFGAQQE
-1177 ASSASTRCC
+1177 AER
-1186 RARVPRRTA
+1186 RALA
-1195 ARARAATGARPPPRA
+1195 ARQAREAEE
-1210 PTAPAP
+1210 
-1216 SPAPAPSSP
+1216 
-1225 RSRASGPS
+1225 
-1233 RRPSGGRWR
+1233 RRQALW
-1242 RARRARRRS
+1242 A
-1251 GARPLGQRLQAT
+1251 QRLQAT
-1263 IAFRAELDSASA
+1263 IAFRAELDSGFRAGQIA
-1275 RPDRRAEASERW
+1275 GAEASERW

-1334 AREEAEDTRASGT
+1334 AREEAEDNAR
-1347 CTTEAPRRYFFST
+1347 
-1360 LPQFG
+1360 
-1365 PAMAFE
+1365 
-1371 AYPAHYSLG
+1371 
-1380 ALAATLTWL
+1380 
-1389 LGGTPTASAVI
+1389 
-1400 GVGFGYA
+1400 
-1407 AKSLYAPA
+1407 
-1415 APRRRRPACAPPGA
+1415 
-1429 NFSKFILPSPFS
+1429 
-1441 EFRMSSAV
+1441 FR
-1449 EKLLCTVFKSDS
+1449 
-1461 RCSKIGE
+1461 
-1468 AARAKGGAAAEG
+1468 
-1480 PRVKAADPAPPSLKT
+1480 
-1495 IKGAGKGRSV
+1495 
-1505 GALPLVAIAPG
+1505 
-1516 QREAAHAAT
+1516 H
-1525 AALAARRQ
+1525 
-1533 AEAYP
+1533 
-1538 CLGRG
+1538 
-1543 LHPPAGRPYA
+1543 LH
-1553 VSAYFDE
+1553 
-1560 ANRLSCQE
+1560 
-1568 LCDNRMRRAVDGH
+1568 H
-1581 LPLLVALGG
+1581 
-1590 SLLMVWYLRG
+1590 
-1600 LGQPRLQ
+1600 
-1607 FGEIT
+1607 
-1612 RRWRHGDEEREN
+1612 
-1624 VLGDEAR
+1624 
-1631 GALGGALGSRHRPGK
+1631 
-1646 AGARCG
+1646 
-1652 RAERCWHW
+1652 
-1660 PSRPY
+1660 
-1665 PLEPGVKLERANAV
+1665 
-1679 SVKKAKRTLALE
+1679 
-1691 VPVAEDTEKV
+1691 
-1701 AFNKRK
+1701 
-1707 TYKAIREG
+1707 
-1715 QLLPTDSVPGLP
+1715 
-1727 GTTAGELLVRNLR
+1727 
-1740 LQYVSRL
+1740 
-1747 RRSKAKKARLDSGD
+1747 
-1761 SSSSS
+1761 

>member
-70 ELAERKRKLP
+70 ELAERKRKL
-80 RRGLEPEAAEAPPRS
+80 AAARTLNAEGAPGPSVQFSIDSVLSRLRLAE
-95 QDADRLRLLMGAV
+95 DADVRAMHAALNMTEENFDTPSKPKPGRDSDARRLFAAQRLRLLMGA
-108 PRHIAKGEWRT
+108 
-119 IGLLAGPEEF
+119 EF

-190 PDTGVLTDAYAIRIF
+190 PDTGVLTDAYAIRIVLEAACRTCRDRHGRQGICAFDLVPEF

-244 TLALTFFVPV
+244 TLALTFF
-254 FDKAAAAA
+254 
-262 AAAASRP
+262 
-269 RPMLAAAESSDSDSD
+269 SSDSDSD

-389 RDLGEEMEAAAPRR
+389 RDLGEEMEAAAPKAAEEELEAEREMEM
-403 PEAALA
+403 EAALA

-443 LAATVEAGRGT
+443 LAATFY
-454 PSSPSPPSTSS
+454 PLPPSPSLDGA
-465 TPSRPPPPSTRPA
+465 PPPPI
-478 AALEEFSDDEP
+478 EEFSDDEP

-497 LVSPRRPPAPV
+497 LVSPAARPPRAPRQPRRLRRLLAPERQPLGLQSLPPSQPSQR
-508 PPPAPPP
+508 PPPSVQGTPSPAPSPRRRGARPSPRPPP
-515 PTVPPRPPHPLA
+515 PSATCPLRPS
-527 AAGTPVAT
+527 G
-535 PASSL
+535 
-540 GHMPPPPPPAPRAGR
+540 PRAGR

-600 ELARAELAAQ
+600 ELARAELAVQ

-809 PTVYGM
+809 PTC
-815 LHPFMPN
+815 
-822 VVKHLADN
+822 
-830 GYVTADEFGYAAA
+830 TA
-843 VLYAFNL
+843 
-850 VGPWNFCDKPV
+850 CCT
-861 FDREPRAEIEPPSEG
+861 PS
-876 AMLQYCGIIKGQSGT
+876 C
-891 GKSMVTQI
+891 
-899 MTECLPPGRVCV
+899 P
-911 YRPSKGSAFS
+911 
-921 EHGGEEAICM
+921 
-931 VMAEGLDPKACS
+931 
-943 EEELKMRSGDA
+943 
-954 YSRNFKNVRGDDVR
+954 
-968 TKATRKVL
+968 
-976 VIVCNSF
+976 
-983 PQLENRMLEF
+983 
-993 FARVNELPALMV
+993 
-1005 AAFTF
+1005 
-1010 AWKIIHALSDGK
+1010 
-1022 ASCIQAFEPA
+1022 
-1032 WLRAQRLGF
+1032 
-1041 WQETARLHDERRG
+1041 
-1054 IVEYIARTEGPDTS
+1054 TS
-1068 AAVGADIENG
+1068 
-1078 RLDETLAGFGSW
+1078 
-1090 CRPYSYKLGGVWQ
+1090 
-1103 TYIRGIVPKA
+1103 
-1113 PLSLGES
+1113 
-1120 QPALE
+1120 
-1125 AIAIPVASSRTR
+1125 SST
-1137 GRRRA
+1137 
-1142 LPRQPHT
+1142 
-1149 KGKGKRT
+1149 
-1156 RNSAPAFLPP
+1156 
-1166 QPPATAPSSAP
+1166 
-1177 ASSASTRCC
+1177 
-1186 RARVPRRTA
+1186 
-1195 ARARAATGARPPPRA
+1195 
-1210 PTAPAP
+1210 
-1216 SPAPAPSSP
+1216 
-1225 RSRASGPS
+1225 
-1233 RRPSGGRWR
+1233 WR
-1242 RARRARRRS
+1242 
-1251 GARPLGQRLQAT
+1251 
-1263 IAFRAELDSASA
+1263 
-1275 RPDRRAEASERW
+1275 
-1287 RAFEAESA
+1287 
-1295 GLAKGLGYSYRRV
+1295 
-1308 PVLKDYASAAAREAS
+1308 
-1323 RAEIDAAEEQA
+1323 
-1334 AREEAEDTRASGT
+1334 
-1347 CTTEAPRRYFFST
+1347 
-1360 LPQFG
+1360 
-1365 PAMAFE
+1365 
-1371 AYPAHYSLG
+1371 
-1380 ALAATLTWL
+1380 
-1389 LGGTPTASAVI
+1389 
-1400 GVGFGYA
+1400 
-1407 AKSLYAPA
+1407 
-1415 APRRRRPACAPPGA
+1415 
-1429 NFSKFILPSPFS
+1429 
-1441 EFRMSSAV
+1441 
-1449 EKLLCTVFKSDS
+1449 
-1461 RCSKIGE
+1461 
-1468 AARAKGGAAAEG
+1468 
-1480 PRVKAADPAPPSLKT
+1480 
-1495 IKGAGKGRSV
+1495 
-1505 GALPLVAIAPG
+1505 
-1516 QREAAHAAT
+1516 
-1525 AALAARRQ
+1525 
-1533 AEAYP
+1533 
-1538 CLGRG
+1538 
-1543 LHPPAGRPYA
+1543 
-1553 VSAYFDE
+1553 
-1560 ANRLSCQE
+1560 
-1568 LCDNRMRRAVDGH
+1568 
-1581 LPLLVALGG
+1581 
-1590 SLLMVWYLRG
+1590 
-1600 LGQPRLQ
+1600 
-1607 FGEIT
+1607 
-1612 RRWRHGDEEREN
+1612 
-1624 VLGDEAR
+1624 
-1631 GALGGALGSRHRPGK
+1631 
-1646 AGARCG
+1646 
-1652 RAERCWHW
+1652 
-1660 PSRPY
+1660 
-1665 PLEPGVKLERANAV
+1665 
-1679 SVKKAKRTLALE
+1679 
-1691 VPVAEDTEKV
+1691 
-1701 AFNKRK
+1701 
-1707 TYKAIREG
+1707 
-1715 QLLPTDSVPGLP
+1715 
-1727 GTTAGELLVRNLR
+1727 TTAT
-1740 LQYVSRL
+1740 
-1747 RRSKAKKARLDSGD
+1747 
-1761 SSSSS
+1761 